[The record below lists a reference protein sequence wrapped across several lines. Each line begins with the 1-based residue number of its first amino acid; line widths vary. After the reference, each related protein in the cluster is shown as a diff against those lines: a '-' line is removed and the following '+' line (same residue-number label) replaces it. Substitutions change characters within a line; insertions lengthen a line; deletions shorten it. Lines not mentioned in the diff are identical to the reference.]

1 MTLAMILE
9 TLEATWVAT
18 LIQESLYAFPVVVG
32 VHILG
37 LTLSVGTLLWVD
49 FRLLGL
55 TLRTLPTSRVYRDLA
70 PWFIAGFA
78 TMFVSGA
85 VLFTAYATAAYGNVF
100 FRLKMIALLLA
111 GANALALHFL
121 SGRQQSTWDTAPRP
135 PVSVRIAGLLSVLLW
150 MTVIVAGRMMSYTMF
165 SAP

>member
-1 MTLAMILE
+1 MTIEMIFE
-9 TLEATWVAT
+9 TLENTRLAA

-55 TLRTLPTSRVYRDLA
+55 TLRSLPISRVYRELA

-78 TMFVSGA
+78 MMFASGA

-100 FRLKMIALLLA
+100 FRIKMIALLLA

-121 SGRQQSTWDTAPRP
+121 SGRRQSTWDTAPRP
-135 PVSVRIAGLLSVLLW
+135 PVSVRIAGLISVLLW

-165 SAP
+165 